1 MPPMNTSSINFE
13 AAYSNAELRVA
24 ADALRHWLENH
35 PELTFFTFDQVCRE
49 LANSAPFELFNRVL
63 LRLVAAGELQVHY
76 RVKLGGG
83 EYSEEAFESLDD
95 VPPCVFDSSF
105 EPVEVSDEDKVTAYA
120 HAR

>member
-1 MPPMNTSSINFE
+1 MPLMNTSSINFE
-13 AAYSNAELRVA
+13 AAYSSTELKVA
-24 ADALRHWLENH
+24 ADEIRSWLENH
-35 PELTFFTFDQVCRE
+35 PELAFFTFDHVCRE
-49 LANSAPFELFNRVL
+49 LAHSVPFEHINRVL

-76 RVKLGGG
+76 RVRLGGG